1 MYLQP
6 RPFLPT
12 PSALF
17 SMLSI
22 LLLLL
27 LLDGAVGLV
36 LVPVPDGLVPVPV
49 EGFVPVAVGLVLV
62 AGGVNVEVG

>member
-36 LVPVPDGLVPVPV
+36 LVPVPDGLVPV